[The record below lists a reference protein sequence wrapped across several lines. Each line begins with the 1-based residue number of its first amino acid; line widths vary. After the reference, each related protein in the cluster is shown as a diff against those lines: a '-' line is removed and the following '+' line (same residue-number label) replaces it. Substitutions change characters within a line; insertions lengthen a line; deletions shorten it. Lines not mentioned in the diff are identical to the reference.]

1 MSGELYAGLPGVV
14 LASFSPRRAE
24 LLRGMGVQF
33 TVQGSDVDEQEVG
46 RGVATQQLPARLAR
60 YKAEAVAKDRP
71 ELLVIGADTLVVL
84 GSEQLHKPKTHD
96 AGCAL
101 LQKLS
106 GRVHS
111 VLTGVCL
118 AYRGRSEVFTSCTE
132 VAFRELQRDEI
143 DYYVRTFK
151 PYDKAGGY
159 GIQEWIGLVGVEW
172 IRGSYTNVVGLPTEA
187 LSVRLLRYVKKN
199 WQ

>member
-1 MSGELYAGLPGVV
+1 MRVEWYAGLPGVV
-14 LASFSPRRAE
+14 LASLSPRRAE
-24 LLRGMGVQF
+24 LLRGMGVRF
-33 TVQGSDVDEQEVG
+33 TVQGSDVDEHRVA
-46 RGVATQQLPARLAR
+46 RGVPTQELPAWLAR
-60 YKAEAVAKDRP
+60 RKAESVAMDRP
-71 ELLVIGADTLVVL
+71 ELLVIGADTLVAL
-84 GSEQLHKPKTHD
+84 GSEQLHKPKSYD

-106 GRVHS
+106 GKVHS

-143 DYYVRTFK
+143 DYYVRTFE

-159 GIQEWIGLVGVEW
+159 GIQEWIGLVGVAW

-187 LSVRLLRYVKKN
+187 LGVRLLRYVNKKR
-199 WQ
+199 Q